1 MAETVWKSKL
11 FWVCRPAMRKTALC
25 CDALQQRAVEI
36 LPVFPGKRYGSHN
49 VSRINRGGEEVDYRI
64 KIKSMGGRGDSEGKK
79 VRQIDRCG

>member
-49 VSRINRGGEEVDYRI
+49 VSRINRGV
-64 KIKSMGGRGDSEGKK
+64 GGRLPDKNEKYGW
-79 VRQIDRCG
+79 